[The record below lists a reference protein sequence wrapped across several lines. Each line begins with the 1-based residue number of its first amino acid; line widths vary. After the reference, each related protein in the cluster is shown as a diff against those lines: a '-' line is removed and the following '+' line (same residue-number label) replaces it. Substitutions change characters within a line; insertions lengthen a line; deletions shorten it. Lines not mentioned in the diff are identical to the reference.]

1 MSTAV
6 SAARLGCK
14 VALINDRPVVGGNN
28 SSEIRVHLGGAIE
41 IGKYPELGGCK
52 KSSVPSRRVMHNRQA
67 IMKIIKKWNGYK
79 LKLMFPCF
87 LIIGR
92 FR

>member
-1 MSTAV
+1 MAALNNFRRAKLGLLAPKTESYDLVVIGAGIAGMSTAV

-52 KSSVPSRRVMHNRQA
+52 RVRSRQ
-67 IMKIIKKWNGYK
+67 G
-79 LKLMFPCF
+79 
-87 LIIGR
+87 G
-92 FR
+92 

>member
-41 IGKYPELGGCK
+41 IGKYPELGGLQK
-52 KSSVPSRRVMHNRQA
+52 E
-67 IMKIIKKWNGYK
+67 
-79 LKLMFPCF
+79 
-87 LIIGR
+87 
-92 FR
+92 

>member
-41 IGKYPELGGCK
+41 IGKYPELGLQ

-67 IMKIIKKWNGYK
+67 IMKIIKNG
-79 LKLMFPCF
+79 MAAS
-87 LIIGR
+87 
-92 FR
+92 

>member
-28 SSEIRVHLGGAIE
+28 SSEIRVHLGGAI
-41 IGKYPELGGCK
+41 
-52 KSSVPSRRVMHNRQA
+52 
-67 IMKIIKKWNGYK
+67 
-79 LKLMFPCF
+79 
-87 LIIGR
+87 
-92 FR
+92 